1 MKEEPALKNLEMQ
14 QSLSEKAE
22 VTLSSKLLYDGRIV
36 HLYRDTVRLPDGTEG
51 EREYVRHIGGVCVLP
66 LDADGQVTCVRQY
79 RYPFGEVLTELP
91 AGKLDRKDED
101 RALAALRELREE
113 TGYRCEKLTYL
124 GKFYPSPAILDEVI
138 GLYLAEG
145 LTAGEMDLD
154 EDEFLSNVRYP
165 LSVLVDEVQK
175 GNIPDGKTQAAIL
188 RTADLLRRRA
198 EGKQ

>member
-1 MKEEPALKNLEMQ
+1 MKKEKILKNIENQ
-14 QSLSEKAE
+14 KALSEKAE
-22 VTLSSKLLYDGRIV
+22 VTLSSELLFDGRIV
-36 HLYRDTVRLPDGTEG
+36 RLYHDTVRLPDGAVG
-51 EREYVRHIGGVCVLP
+51 DREYVRHIGGVCVLP

-91 AGKLDRKDED
+91 AGKLDQKDED

-113 TGYRCEKLTYL
+113 TGYRCEKLTFL
-124 GKFYPSPAILDEVI
+124 GKFYSSPAILDEVI

-175 GNIPDGKTQAAIL
+175 GNIPDGKSQAAIL
-188 RTADLLRRRA
+188 RTAELLRRRA
-198 EGKQ
+198 EEKQ

>member
-1 MKEEPALKNLEMQ
+1 MKKEKILKNIENQ
-14 QSLSEKAE
+14 KALSEKAE
-22 VTLSSKLLYDGRIV
+22 VTLSSELLFDGRIV
-36 HLYRDTVRLPDGTEG
+36 RLYHDTVRLPDGAVG
-51 EREYVRHIGGVCVLP
+51 DREYVRHIGGVCVLP

-91 AGKLDRKDED
+91 AGKLDQKDED

-113 TGYRCEKLTYL
+113 TGYRCEKLTFL
-124 GKFYPSPAILDEVI
+124 GKFYSSPAILDEVI

-175 GNIPDGKTQAAIL
+175 GNIPDGKSQAAIL
-188 RTADLLRRRA
+188 RTAELLRHRA
-198 EGKQ
+198 EEKQ